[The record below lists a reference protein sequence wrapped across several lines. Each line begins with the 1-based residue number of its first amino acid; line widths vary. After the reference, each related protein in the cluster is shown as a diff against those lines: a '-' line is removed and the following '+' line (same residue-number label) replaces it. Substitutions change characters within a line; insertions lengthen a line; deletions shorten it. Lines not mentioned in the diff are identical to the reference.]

1 MVVTRFEVYLVTLD
15 PTVGSEIRKTRPCV
29 VISPNAMNRYIRT
42 VIIAPMTT
50 RGHDYPSRVPCRFQ
64 GRDGEI
70 VVDQLRSV
78 DKARLVKRLGRVG
91 VSTRKALL
99 QALVEL
105 FAE

>member
-1 MVVTRFEVYLVTLD
+1 MVVKRFEVYLVTLD

-29 VISPNAMNRYIRT
+29 VISPNSMNRYIRT

-78 DKARLVKRLGRVG
+78 DKVRLIKRLGQ
-91 VSTRKALL
+91 VSLPVKKAVLATL
-99 QALVEL
+99 SEI